1 MITLSLWAA
10 LTPSAAA
17 LPPGSG
23 LLPGTYGLE
32 LSLASLADLPFLG
45 STPGRSL
52 SWSLTTVSATP
63 EGLVQSHKTC
73 AVRMEGRTGN
83 SSVHVPAAFVAAL
96 PVRTYPIDLS
106 AGYTADLGLDAVGFD
121 PARGPLPTR
130 IDEHAVIDWDHDGQP
145 GATVELRIPLLG
157 TYQLYVA
164 QQAHIRLEGKTN
176 GADGANGG
184 GGASGGV
191 AYVAFDQHTLGA
203 SSAFFDRSPRV
214 APVPEDS
221 RFTLI
226 PLPAGARCEAVRTA
240 FCDRGLSRSAC
251 ADPSKE

>member
-1 MITLSLWAA
+1 MIILSLWVGLLPAA
-10 LTPSAAA
+10 SAQEPGADA
-17 LPPGSG
+17 LP
-23 LLPGTYGLE
+23 PGTYGLE

-52 SWSLTTVSATP
+52 SWSLTSVSATP

-130 IDEHAVIDWDHDGQP
+130 IDEPAVIDWDHDGQP

-157 TYQLYVA
+157 TFQLYVA

-176 GADGANGG
+176 GA

-221 RFTLI
+221 RFNLI
-226 PLPAGARCEAVRTA
+226 PLPAGARCEAVRAA